1 MRRIGLITV
10 LLSLLGIANALSV
23 YAGGLYQPYPS
34 QNVTYTSFDRPGT
47 IAKGQYSATF
57 VYGGDNGRVKMSV
70 TDSTGTFLTRYY
82 AGGRYEKDVLPSNT
96 TKERLYLGGDAY
108 SAPMVLTRTG
118 NGSWTLHN
126 IGRDYL
132 GSIIL
137 IASPEGFKEAEYSY
151 DAWGRLR
158 DPSTL
163 EIYQEGSVPD
173 LMHGRGYTGH
183 EHLPWLGLI
192 NMNARLYDPLT
203 GRFLAPDPYIQDPG
217 FTQNYNRYTYALNN
231 PLKYTDESGEL
242 FGTILT
248 AILRLPYEIVRG
260 IIIPYFVGF
269 SDTAKAGRIFSE
281 TWSEYGH
288 VVSNAFKIE
297 TGMFHTDKN
306 KSWGGRTWEFFSR
319 YLWQPHQ
326 VLWGR
331 FLSLNYNFFGNVK
344 SVTKSNGLT
353 TVETYSDD
361 WGAFTL
367 GNYTVGERG
376 ITADFDNT
384 LFQHEYGHY
393 IQSQVVGPE
402 YFSSYAL
409 PSVFSIDDRHDHHPV
424 EQDANIRSRNYMI
437 KNGLPIDKWNYYYN
451 PIDKLEGV
459 DRDSPE
465 LMEPLPVNRKPFV
478 SSYIFPILF
487 PVLGDIITGAIL
499 SGADNARKY

>member
-1 MRRIGLITV
+1 M
-10 LLSLLGIANALSV
+10 
-23 YAGGLYQPYPS
+23 
-34 QNVTYTSFDRPGT
+34 
-47 IAKGQYSATF
+47 
-57 VYGGDNGRVKMSV
+57 
-70 TDSTGTFLTRYY
+70 
-82 AGGRYEKDVLPSNT
+82 
-96 TKERLYLGGDAY
+96 
-108 SAPMVLTRTG
+108 
-118 NGSWTLHN
+118 
-126 IGRDYL
+126 
-132 GSIIL
+132 
-137 IASPEGFKEAEYSY
+137 
-151 DAWGRLR
+151 
-158 DPSTL
+158 
-163 EIYQEGSVPD
+163 
-173 LMHGRGYTGH
+173 
-183 EHLPWLGLI
+183 
-192 NMNARLYDPLT
+192 
-203 GRFLAPDPYIQDPG
+203 
-217 FTQNYNRYTYALNN
+217 
-231 PLKYTDESGEL
+231 
-242 FGTILT
+242 
-248 AILRLPYEIVRG
+248 
-260 IIIPYFVGF
+260 
-269 SDTAKAGRIFSE
+269 
-281 TWSEYGH
+281 
-288 VVSNAFKIE
+288 
-297 TGMFHTDKN
+297 
-306 KSWGGRTWEFFSR
+306 
-319 YLWQPHQ
+319 
-326 VLWGR
+326 WGR